1 MEGINMIEKLTVHE
15 KRGDTNVQVQLI
27 GEIDI
32 NTSDAFRSKMHTIVE
47 ENECDIALDF
57 EKLEYID
64 STGLGV
70 LVGVLKK
77 AKAKQ
82 HNIYVY
88 NLKKTIKKLFLI
100 TGLDKVFI
108 IKE

>member
-1 MEGINMIEKLTVHE
+1 MDKKLLVHE
-15 KRGDTNVQVQLI
+15 KRVDDHVQVQLI

-32 NTSDAFRSKMHTIVE
+32 NTSDVFKSKMHSIVE
-47 ENECDIALDF
+47 ENNCDVALDF
-57 EKLEYID
+57 GELTYID

-77 AKAKQ
+77 AKARQ
-82 HNIYVY
+82 QSIYVY